1 MIFCEALYT
10 IKMLNKHISDLIK
23 EGFHFEPTPSQSKLI
38 EGLAD
43 FVVSEESES
52 VCLIKGYAGTGKTT
66 LMKAFTDVLNQLEI
80 PFQQMAPTGRAAKV
94 LSSYTGKPAYTIHKQ
109 IYRRESSNNDFSNFH
124 LNFNKAKDAIFI
136 VDEASMIS
144 NSSLEYTT
152 FGSGRLLEDLLNF
165 VFGRGKCKLILIGDI
180 AQLPPVGF
188 EDSPALDKDNLRSL
202 GLNVHD
208 YFLSE
213 VVRQESNSGILHN
226 ATKLRTKMEESFYE
240 PVFPELETKGF
251 IDFKRINGEELI
263 DELNWCQENYG
274 LDETLVVCRSNKRA
288 NLFNKGIRNS
298 ILYREEELT
307 STDHLLIVKNNYHWL
322 KDSKEAD
329 FIANGDIAEVVRIN
343 GYEELYD
350 RRFANVT
357 LRLTDY
363 KYLEIDA
370 KIVLDVLHT
379 DTAGFSKE
387 EQESFFNIVMED
399 YQFERSKQKQYE
411 LLKQNSYYNAL
422 QVKYAYAMTCHKSQ
436 GGQWKAVFIDQG
448 YVPEEQMGKGYFRWL
463 YTAITRATERV
474 YLVNF
479 KDEFFDE

>member
-1 MIFCEALYT
+1 
-10 IKMLNKHISDLIK
+10 MLNNHISSLIK
-23 EGFHFEPTPSQSKLI
+23 EKFRFDPTTSQQNLI
-38 EGLAD
+38 DGLGD
-43 FVVSEESES
+43 FVVSEDSDN
-52 VCLIKGYAGTGKTT
+52 VCLIKGYAGTGKTS
-66 LMKAFTDVLNQLEI
+66 LMKAFTDVLKELEM
-80 PFQQMAPTGRAAKV
+80 PFLQMAPTGRAAKV
-94 LSSYTGKPAYTIHKQ
+94 LSSYTEKPAYTIHKQ
-109 IYRRESSNNDFSNFH
+109 IYRRESANNDFGSFH
-124 LNFNKAKDAIFI
+124 LNYNKLKNAIFI

-144 NSSLEYTT
+144 NSSYEYTS

-165 VFGRGKCKLILIGDI
+165 VFGHGKCKLVLIGDV

-188 EDSPALDKDNLRSL
+188 DDSPALDKDNLRSL
-202 GLNVHD
+202 GLNVKD

-213 VVRQESNSGILHN
+213 IIRQEKDSGILYN
-226 ATKLRTKMEESFYE
+226 ATKLRFLMEEPFDE
-240 PVFPELETKGF
+240 PTYPALETVHYN
-251 IDFKRINGEELI
+251 DFRRVTGEELI
-263 DELNWCQENYG
+263 EELNWCQENYG
-274 LDETLVVCRSNKRA
+274 LDETLVICRSNKRA

-307 STDHLLIVKNNYHWL
+307 VTDHLLVVKNNYHWL

-363 KYLEIDA
+363 KLLEIDA
-370 KIVLDVLHT
+370 KIVLDALHT

-387 EQESFFNIVMED
+387 EQEAFYSNVMED
-399 YQFERSKQKQYE
+399 YQDEQSKRKQYE
-411 LLKQNSYYNAL
+411 LIKENPYYNAL

-448 YVPEEQMGKGYFRWL
+448 YVPEEQMGKGYYRWL
-463 YTAITRATERV
+463 YTAITRATDRV

-479 KDEFFDE
+479 KDEFFAD

>member
-1 MIFCEALYT
+1 
-10 IKMLNKHISDLIK
+10 MLNKHISTLITHQ
-23 EGFHFEPTPSQSKLI
+23 FAFEPTSSQEQLI
-38 EGLAD
+38 NGLGH
-43 FVVSEESES
+43 FLTEEVASS
-52 VCLIKGYAGTGKTT
+52 VCLIKGYAGTGKTS
-66 LMKAFTDVLNQLEI
+66 LMKAFTDVLVDLKM
-80 PFQQMAPTGRAAKV
+80 PFQLMAPTGRAAKV
-94 LSSYTGKPAYTIHKQ
+94 LSSYTGKPAYTIHKL
-109 IYRRESSNNDFSNFH
+109 IYRRQSSTDDFSAFH
-124 LNFNKAKDAIFI
+124 LNYNKAREAVFI

-144 NSSLEYTT
+144 NNSLEYTM

-165 VFGRGKCKLILIGDI
+165 VFSNERCKLVIIGDV

-188 EDSPALDKDNLRSL
+188 EESPALDKLYLESL
-202 GLNVHD
+202 GMQVQE
-208 YFLSE
+208 YFLKE
-213 VVRQESNSGILHN
+213 VVRQQQDSGILYN
-226 ATKLRTKMEESFYE
+226 ATKLRFMLDEGVFE
-240 PVFPELETKGF
+240 PTFPALEVKGYD
-251 IDFKRINGEELI
+251 DFKRLSGEELI

-288 NLFNKGIRNS
+288 NLFNKGIRGS

-307 STDHLLIVKNNYHWL
+307 VTDHLLIMKNNYFWL

-363 KYLEIDA
+363 EHLEVDVKIILDA
-370 KIVLDVLHT
+370 LHT

-387 EQESFFNIVMED
+387 EQEAFFYNVMED
-399 YQFERSKQKQYE
+399 YEAEKSQRKKYGKIKE
-411 LLKQNSYYNAL
+411 NPYYNAL

-448 YVPEEQMGKGYFRWL
+448 YIPEEQMGTGYFRWL
-463 YTAITRATERV
+463 YTAITRATEKV

-479 KDEFFDE
+479 KDEFFEE

>member
-1 MIFCEALYT
+1 
-10 IKMLNKHISDLIK
+10 MLNKHISNLIL
-23 EGFHFEPTPSQSKLI
+23 EGFSFEPTPSQQKLI
-38 EGLAD
+38 EGLGD
-43 FVVSEESES
+43 FVMSEEQES
-52 VCLIKGYAGTGKTT
+52 VCLIKGYAGTGKTS
-66 LMKAFTDVLNQLEI
+66 LMKAFTDVLHKLEI

-109 IYRRESSNNDFSNFH
+109 IYRRESSNDDFSNFH
-124 LNFNKAKDAIFI
+124 LNYNKAKDAIFI
-136 VDEASMIS
+136 IDEASMIS
-144 NSSLEYTT
+144 NSSSEYTT
-152 FGSGRLLEDLLNF
+152 FGSGRLLEDVLNF
-165 VFGRGKCKLILIGDI
+165 VFGKGNCKLILIGDV

-188 EDSPALDKDNLRSL
+188 DDSPALDKDNLRSL
-202 GLNVHD
+202 GLNVND
-208 YFLSE
+208 FFLSE
-213 VVRQESNSGILHN
+213 VVRQEEDSGILYN
-226 ATKLRTKMEESFYE
+226 ATKLRLAMSESFFE
-240 PVFPELETKGF
+240 PTFPELEAKSF
-251 IDFKRINGEELI
+251 PDFKRITGEELI

-288 NLFNKGIRNS
+288 NLFNQGIRNS

-307 STDHLLIVKNNYHWL
+307 ATDQLLIVKNNYHWL

-357 LRLTDY
+357 LRLSDY
-363 KYLEIDA
+363 KLLEIDV
-370 KIVLDVLHT
+370 KIVLDALHT
-379 DTAGFSKE
+379 DTAGFSRE
-387 EQESFFNIVMED
+387 EQEAFFKTVMED
-399 YQFERSKQKQYE
+399 YQFERSKRKQYE
-411 LLKQNSYYNAL
+411 ELKKNPYYNAL

-436 GGQWKAVFIDQG
+436 GGQWKAIFIDQG

-479 KDEFFDE
+479 KDEFFAD

>member
-1 MIFCEALYT
+1 
-10 IKMLNKHISDLIK
+10 MLNNHISSLIRDK
-23 EGFHFEPTPSQSKLI
+23 FSFEPTFSQANLI
-38 EGLAD
+38 DGLGN
-43 FVVSEESES
+43 FVMSEESDS
-52 VCLIKGYAGTGKTT
+52 VCLIKGYAGTGKTS
-66 LMKAFTDVLNQLEI
+66 LMKAFTDVLDDMDI
-80 PFQQMAPTGRAAKV
+80 PFQMMAPTGRAAKV
-94 LSSYTGKPAYTIHKQ
+94 LSAYTQKSAFTIHKQ
-109 IYRRESSNNDFSNFH
+109 IYRREASNNDFSNFH
-124 LNFNKAKDAIFI
+124 LNYNKSKDAIFI

-144 NSSLEYTT
+144 NSSLDYTM

-165 VFGRGKCKLILIGDI
+165 VFGKGKCKLVIIGDV

-188 EDSPALDKDNLRSL
+188 DDSPALDKDNLRSL
-202 GLNVHD
+202 GLNVID

-213 VVRQESNSGILHN
+213 VVRQEEDSGILYN
-226 ATKLRTKMEESFYE
+226 ATKLRFLLDEQLSE
-240 PVFPELETKGF
+240 PVFPDLEAEGYP
-251 IDFKRINGEELI
+251 DFRRITGEELI
-263 DELNWCQENYG
+263 DELTWCQDNYG

-288 NLFNKGIRNS
+288 NLFNQGIRNS
-298 ILYREEELT
+298 VLFREEELT
-307 STDHLLIVKNNYHWL
+307 STDHLLIMKNNYHWL

-357 LRLTDY
+357 LRLSDY
-363 KYLEIDA
+363 KLLEIDT
-370 KIVLDVLHT
+370 KIVLDALHT

-387 EQESFFNIVMED
+387 EQETFFNKVMED
-399 YQFERSKQKQYE
+399 YQDEKSRRKQYE
-411 LLKQNSYYNAL
+411 KVKENPYYNAL

-448 YVPEEQMGKGYFRWL
+448 YVPEDQMGRSYLRWL

-479 KDEFFDE
+479 KDEFFQD

>member
-1 MIFCEALYT
+1 
-10 IKMLNKHISDLIK
+10 MLNKHITTLIRDK
-23 EGFHFEPTPSQSKLI
+23 FAFTPTASQDQLMDGLGHFI
-38 EGLAD
+38 MN
-43 FVVSEESES
+43 ESSPS
-52 VCLIKGYAGTGKTT
+52 VCLIKGYAGTGKTS
-66 LMKAFTDVLNQLEI
+66 LMKAFTDVLDELKYPCQL
-80 PFQQMAPTGRAAKV
+80 MAPTGRAAKV
-94 LSSYTGKPAYTIHKQ
+94 LSSYTQKPAYTIHKL
-109 IYRRESSNNDFSNFH
+109 IYRRQSSSDDFGSFN
-124 LNFNKAKDAIFI
+124 LNYNKAKNAIFI

-144 NSSLEYTT
+144 NSSMEYTM

-165 VFGRGKCKLILIGDI
+165 VFSNEQCKLIIIGDV

-188 EDSPALDKDNLRSL
+188 DESPALDKLYLESL
-202 GLNVHD
+202 GMQVHD

-213 VVRQESNSGILHN
+213 VVRQAEDSGILYN
-226 ATKLRTKMEESFYE
+226 ATKLRFMLDEGLFE
-240 PVFPELETKGF
+240 PTYPALEAKGYP
-251 IDFKRINGEELI
+251 DFKRINGEELI

-288 NLFNKGIRNS
+288 NLFNKGIRAS

-307 STDHLLIVKNNYHWL
+307 VTDHLLIMKNNYHWL

-350 RRFANVT
+350 RRFANVS

-363 KYLEIDA
+363 EHLEIDV
-370 KIVLDVLHT
+370 KIVLDALHT
-379 DTAGFSKE
+379 DTTGFSKE
-387 EQESFFNIVMED
+387 EQEAFFYNVMED
-399 YQFERSKQKQYE
+399 YEDEKSQRKKYE
-411 LLKQNSYYNAL
+411 KVKENPYYNAL

-448 YVPEEQMGKGYFRWL
+448 YIPEEQMGTGYFRWL
-463 YTAITRATERV
+463 YTALTRATEKV

-479 KDEFFDE
+479 KDEFFDD